1 VDAKIARPC
10 PYRVN
15 EKDIIGVNVLPI
27 QYRYSGKTEF
37 SALKWETPVLKKT
50 WVIMEGVTGVGSSM
64 MKIVENKR
72 RK

>member
-15 EKDIIGVNVLPI
+15 EKDIIGLNVLPI

-37 SALKWETPVLKKT
+37 SALKWETPV
-50 WVIMEGVTGVGSSM
+50 SSLQ
-64 MKIVENKR
+64 KENNQFITIEMV
-72 RK
+72 